1 MIDKINTKIN
11 RSKVNYALSLAKSI
25 SKKDAASIDKIWA
38 LCGFKS
44 KKEFDRSFMDIHGKS
59 FIEYVETL

>member
-11 RSKVNYALSLAKSI
+11 RSKVNYALSLARSI
-25 SKKDAASIDKIWA
+25 SKKDRASIDKIWA

-44 KKEFDRSFMDIHGKS
+44 KKEFDRSFIEIHGKS
-59 FIEYVETL
+59 FLEYIETL

>member
-11 RSKVNYALSLAKSI
+11 RSKVNYALSLVRSI
-25 SKKDAASIDKIWA
+25 SKKDSASLDKIWA

-44 KKEFDRSFMDIHGKS
+44 KKEFDRSFIEIHGKS
-59 FIEYVETL
+59 FLEYIETL

>member
-11 RSKVNYALSLAKSI
+11 RSKVNYALSLARSI
-25 SKKDAASIDKIWA
+25 SKKDADSIDKIWA

-44 KKEFDRSFMDIHGKS
+44 KKEFDRSFIEIHGKS
-59 FIEYVETL
+59 FLEYIETL

>member
-11 RSKVNYALSLAKSI
+11 RSKVNYALSLARSI
-25 SKKDAASIDKIWA
+25 SKKDPASIDKIWA

-44 KKEFDRSFMDIHGKS
+44 KKEFDRSFIEIHGKS
-59 FIEYVETL
+59 FLEYIETL